1 MNPES
6 RISFLLMQKDGTG
19 RVPLVITEERGL
31 SPLSLLK
38 TMLELQSHTFSSPV
52 SVLLMRQA
60 VMVISSMETGK
71 LRHSS
76 FSKTPI
82 KETDGEGFF

>member
-1 MNPES
+1 MG
-6 RISFLLMQKDGTG
+6 LGG
-19 RVPLVITEERGL
+19 YPLVITEGRGL
-31 SPLSLLK
+31 NPWSLLK

-60 VMVISSMETGK
+60 VMVIFSMETGK

-82 KETDGEGFF
+82 EETDGEGFSESCRWYIS